1 MKLRKYLSMFTIVL
15 VLTLI
20 NPIAAFASTTAY
32 SDNEIGALNN
42 FLSYGNNEEILDWD
56 LTNPA

>member
-1 MKLRKYLSMFTIVL
+1 MFTIVL

-32 SDNEIGALNN
+32 SDNEIGALIS
-42 FLSYGNNEEILDWD
+42 FYRMEIMKKYLIGI
-56 LTNPA
+56 

>member
-32 SDNEIGALNN
+32 SDNEIEALNK
-42 FLSYGNNEEILDWD
+42 FLSYGNNEEILD
-56 LTNPA
+56 